1 MYGNVN
7 NIDLW
12 IGALSEDHVAG
23 TDVGPLM
30 LAGLLD
36 QFTRLRDGDRLWFT
50 NDSGLTSAELS
61 QVENVT
67 LAGIIEANTGLTN
80 LQANVF
86 LAAVPEPAG
95 WELAAIGFLGMACYR
110 HKVRSKK
117 VRMLTPVGLSTAPI
131 ANQFKRVGDDS
142 APRTT
147 SPALCNTTTPATHT
161 T

>member
-1 MYGNVN
+1 MKYSGIPAVTSFAQITSNVTLQNQLKTMYGNVN

-23 TDVGPLM
+23 ADVGPLM

-95 WELAAIGFLGMACYR
+95 WELVAVGMLGMACYR
-110 HKVRSKK
+110 QKVRRRKF
-117 VRMLTPVGLSTAPI
+117 A
-131 ANQFKRVGDDS
+131 
-142 APRTT
+142 
-147 SPALCNTTTPATHT
+147 C
-161 T
+161 